1 MNKKTFIET
10 IKVLNG
16 RFCNLDLHIDRL
28 QSTANHFYDR
38 YPEFDWQNINIPDD
52 MCKGLVKCRITYT
65 SQIIAVEFEK
75 YNLRKI
81 ASLTL
86 VFDNDIDYEY
96 KSTDRSAFSRLMAS
110 KGNCDDILIV
120 KNGLITDTS
129 YSNVVFENKEGL
141 YTPANPLLRGTKR
154 SNLLNK
160 GIIGEREIT
169 VQDMS
174 DYSCL
179 YLINAMIDLEDN
191 IRIPLSNIKSIE

>member
-28 QSTANHFYDR
+28 QSTANHFYAR
-38 YPEFDWQNINIPDD
+38 YPKFDWQNINIPDD
-52 MCKGLVKCRITYT
+52 MRKGLVKCRITYT

-81 ASLTL
+81 ASLAL